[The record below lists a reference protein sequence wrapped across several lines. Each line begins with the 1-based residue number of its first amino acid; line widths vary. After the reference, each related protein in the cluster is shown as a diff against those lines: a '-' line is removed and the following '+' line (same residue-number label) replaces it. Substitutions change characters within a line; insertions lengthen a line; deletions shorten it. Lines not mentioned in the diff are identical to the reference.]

1 MKTVAKLLGGGFG
14 SYLKMLQIY
23 EFEKK
28 LATVSEQL
36 FTLKECEN
44 KRESG
49 VSNLLLLLLS
59 LCMLRF

>member
-14 SYLKMLQIY
+14 SDLKMMQIY

-36 FTLKECEN
+36 FTLEEREN